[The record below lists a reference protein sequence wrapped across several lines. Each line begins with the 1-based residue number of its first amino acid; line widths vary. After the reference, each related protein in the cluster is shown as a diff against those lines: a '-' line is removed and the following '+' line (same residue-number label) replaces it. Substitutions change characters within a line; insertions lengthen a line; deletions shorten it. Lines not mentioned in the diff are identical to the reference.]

1 MLYGVKNDLLADCE
15 ISKNILLRNVRDIAS
30 EIGILEDELELYGKY
45 KAKVASS
52 IYERLKD
59 KPDGKLILVTALNP
73 TPAGEGKT
81 TVSIGLSQAFN
92 MLGKKSVLSLRE
104 PSLGPVFGLKGGATG
119 GGYSQVVPMDEINL
133 HFTGDIHAIT
143 AANNLL
149 CAVID
154 NHIYQD
160 NSLNIDPDRILIK
173 RCLDI
178 NDRALRCI
186 KIGLGKEVDG
196 VPRNDGFIISVASEI
211 MAILCLASDFNDFR
225 LRLDN
230 ILIAFN
236 RDNKPIFAKEL
247 KVTGAMLSLLKDAF
261 KPNLVQTIEGTAAII
276 HGGPFANIAH
286 GCSSVQATKL
296 ALKLSDYCVTEAG
309 FGSDLGGEKFFDIKC
324 RFAGL
329 KPSAVVLVAT
339 VRALK
344 YNGGISDL
352 KNLEYEN
359 LDALSKGICNLERHI
374 KNLKQ
379 FNVPMV
385 VCINKFFKDSDNEL
399 EYIRGFCKKLKVK
412 CVTACA
418 YTDGG
423 EGCLELANE
432 VINLVNSSVKNS
444 FSPIYSLDDSI
455 EEKIKAVATKVYG
468 AKDVVYTEGALKSL
482 EEINKMFPA
491 SKKMPVCIAKTQ
503 YSLSDNKNLLGA
515 PESFTVTV
523 RDVKPRFGAGFITVY
538 MGDIVT
544 MPGLPKVPAAE
555 SIDVDEKGNIF
566 GIF

>member
-1 MLYGVKNDLLADCE
+1 MLTDAE
-15 ISKNILLRNVRDIAS
+15 ISRNTKLKNITDIGRK
-30 EIGILEDELELYGKY
+30 IDVLENELELYGNY
-45 KAKVASS
+45 KAKVVPS
-52 IYERLKD
+52 IYKRLKD
-59 KPDGKLILVTALNP
+59 KPNGKLILVTAVNP

-154 NHIYQD
+154 NHIYQG
-160 NSLNIDPDRILIK
+160 NSLNIDPNKILIK

-178 NDRALRCI
+178 NDRALRNI

-211 MAILCLASDFNDFR
+211 MAIFCLASDFNDLR

-230 ILIAFN
+230 MLVAFN
-236 RDNKPIFAKEL
+236 RDMNPIFAKEL

-261 KPNLVQTIEGTAAII
+261 KPNLVQTTERTAAII

-296 ALKLSDYCVTEAG
+296 ALKLSNYCVTEAG

-352 KNLEYEN
+352 KSLEYEN

-379 FNVPMV
+379 FNVPII
-385 VCINKFFKDSDNEL
+385 VCINKFCKDSDNEL
-399 EYIRGFCKKLKVK
+399 EYIKSFCTKLKVK

-423 EGCLELANE
+423 EGCIELAKE
-432 VINLVNSSVKNS
+432 VINLVNGSVKND
-444 FSPIYSLDDSI
+444 FLPIYSLDDSI

-468 AKDVVYTEGALKSL
+468 AKDVVYTEEALKSL
-482 EEINKMFPA
+482 EEINRIFPTA
-491 SKKMPVCIAKTQ
+491 KKMPVCIAKTQ

-515 PESFTVTV
+515 PENFAVTV
-523 RDVKPRFGAGFITVY
+523 KDIKPRFGAGFITVY

-555 SIDVDEKGNIF
+555 SIGVDLNGNIV